1 MKKII
6 MISIFICST
15 LFANEYK
22 GERPENIDKSNFID
36 KIQTKDPH
44 VQSMIDQL
52 KEDFQNQRSQ
62 IDDKYDIKKETLK
75 KQKQQEMQ
83 QLKKAFR
90 KKMKKL
96 RDKYPKKI
104 KSDKQ
109 KPPKAERKY
118 TKPLDKKKNKY
129 KNPRESEN
137 NSLEKNNKPSKKAC
151 AINCTKSCCNMPI
164 PDKKKKKPLKKS
176 K

>member
-6 MISIFICST
+6 MILIFICST

-22 GERPENIDKSNFID
+22 GERPKNIDKSNFID
-36 KIQTKDPH
+36 KIQSEDAN

-52 KEDFQNQRSQ
+52 KEDFHNQRSQ

-104 KSDKQ
+104 KSDKTALTPQ
-109 KPPKAERKY
+109 TPFAITKMLNKKTEAETAKAG
-118 TKPLDKKKNKY
+118 
-129 KNPRESEN
+129 EN

-151 AINCTKSCCNMPI
+151 GINCTKSCCNMPV
-164 PDKKKKKPLKKS
+164 PDKKEKKPLKKS

>member
-1 MKKII
+1 MKKYI
-6 MISIFICST
+6 MILIFICST
-15 LFANEYK
+15 LLANEYK
-22 GERPENIDKSNFID
+22 GERPKNIDKSNFID
-36 KIQTKDPH
+36 KIQSEDPN

-109 KPPKAERKY
+109 KSHKAEESI
-118 TKPLDKKKNKY
+118 LNHLIKKRINIKIQ
-129 KNPRESEN
+129 ESQKII
-137 NSLEKNNKPSKKAC
+137 L
-151 AINCTKSCCNMPI
+151 
-164 PDKKKKKPLKKS
+164 
-176 K
+176 